1 MKTGIEHVYNQ
12 FETMAKTVEEWLA
25 EENDESLEM
34 SIEII
39 NYLEGV
45 AFAALM
51 AHKENENDIDIAVK
65 MSQEARVLRNNY
77 YEKLGIK

>member
-1 MKTGIEHVYNQ
+1 MKTGIEHVYNH

-34 SIEII
+34 SIDLI

-51 AHKENENDIDIAVK
+51 AHKENENDSDIAIK
-65 MSQEARVLRNNY
+65 MSQEARGLRNDC
-77 YEKLGIK
+77 YEKLRAK

>member
-1 MKTGIEHVYNQ
+1 MKTGIEHVYSH
-12 FETMAKTVEEWLA
+12 FESLAKAVEEWLTEA
-25 EENDESLEM
+25 NDESIEM

-51 AHKENENDIDIAVK
+51 AHKENENDIDIAVR
-65 MSQEARVLRNNY
+65 MSQEARVLRSDY
-77 YEKLGIK
+77 YEKLQIK

>member
-1 MKTGIEHVYNQ
+1 MKTGIEHVYSH
-12 FETMAKTVEEWLA
+12 FEALAKAVVEWLTEA
-25 EENDESLEM
+25 NDESLEM

-51 AHKENENDIDIAVK
+51 AHKENENDIDIAVR
-65 MSQEARVLRNNY
+65 MSQEARVLRSDY
-77 YEKLGIK
+77 YEKLQIK

>member
-1 MKTGIEHVYNQ
+1 MKTGIEHVYNH
-12 FETMAKTVEEWLA
+12 FEALAKTVEEWLA
-25 EENDESLEM
+25 EANDESLEM
-34 SIEII
+34 SIEFI

-51 AHKENENDIDIAVK
+51 AHKENENDTDIAVS
-65 MSQEARVLRNNY
+65 MSQEARVLRNDY

>member
-1 MKTGIEHVYNQ
+1 MKTGIEHVYNH
-12 FETMAKTVEEWLA
+12 FETMAKAVKEWLSD
-25 EENDESLEM
+25 ENDESLEM

-51 AHKENENDIDIAVK
+51 AHKENENDSDIAVR
-65 MSQEARVLRNNY
+65 MSQEARALRNDY

>member
-1 MKTGIEHVYNQ
+1 MKTGIEHVYNH
-12 FETMAKTVEEWLA
+12 FEAVAKAVKEWLA
-25 EENDESLEM
+25 DENDESLEM
-34 SIEII
+34 SIDII

-51 AHKENENDIDIAVK
+51 AHKENENDSDIAVK
-65 MSQEARVLRNNY
+65 MSQEARGLRNDY